1 MSLTETQEH
10 LDYLKKIGFEKHLK
24 KITKKLK
31 DKKIVLYGAGTF
43 FKVIYD
49 NFDLSGLNIIGI
61 SDKRFEEHEDNEEF
75 CGYKVVAPKEM
86 KELNPDYIL
95 VGTLKFVRIIEN
107 FYEDMFKGSKI
118 KIKPLIKKPLRE
130 LWLEFRS

>member
-1 MSLTETQEH
+1 MTETQEH
-10 LDYLKKIGFEKHLK
+10 IDYLKKIGFEKHLK

-49 NFDLSGLNIIGI
+49 NYDLSGLNIIGI
-61 SDKRFEEHEDNEEF
+61 SDKKFEDHEENEEF
-75 CGYKVVAPKEM
+75 CGYKVVAPEEIKD
-86 KELNPDYIL
+86 LNPDYVL

-107 FYEDMFKGSKI
+107 FYAGLFEGSKI
-118 KIKPLIKKPLRE
+118 KIKPLIRKPFLE
-130 LWLEFRS
+130 LWKEFRS